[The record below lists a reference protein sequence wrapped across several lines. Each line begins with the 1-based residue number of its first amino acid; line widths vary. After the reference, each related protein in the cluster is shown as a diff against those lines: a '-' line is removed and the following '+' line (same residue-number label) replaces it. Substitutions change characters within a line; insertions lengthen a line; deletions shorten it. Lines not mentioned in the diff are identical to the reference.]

1 MLTRHVR
8 LLAIHQATWLI
19 LIRVLRLLTATAK
32 ELLVKRLG
40 LIDLNDVI
48 LVKPIAISLVRVQ

>member
-1 MLTRHVR
+1 MLTGHVR